1 MFAGCGNGVF
11 MNIGKLKEVD
21 VRKLWRHEQ
30 YDFSAWL
37 ADEINLNYLND
48 ILGLTLTDI
57 NTEVYVGPYRCDIVA
72 KDETTNDVII
82 IENQLEP
89 TNHDHLGKIITYA
102 AGLNAKYIVWVV
114 REAREEHR
122 AAIEWLN
129 NNSSQNIN
137 FFLIEIHAYQIG
149 DSDPAPMFKVIEK
162 PNNFIKG
169 DKSNSKDGE
178 LNKSQSERLVFWEQF
193 NQAVIEHG
201 KPFNLRKATKD
212 HWYDVSIGS
221 SEAHIAITLVNKE
234 SRVGVELYIDDNKDI
249 FDNLFL
255 DKEKIEAEFGA
266 KLDWQRL
273 DDRKASRI
281 KYYINGLDFDNHS
294 NYKELDE
301 QIIATAIKM
310 RKIFKKYI

>member
-1 MFAGCGNGVF
+1 MIK
-11 MNIGKLKEVD
+11 IGKLKEID
-21 VRKLWRHEQ
+21 IRKLWQHEQ
-30 YDFSAWL
+30 RDFSAWL
-37 ADEINLNYLND
+37 AKENNLEYLND

-57 NTEVYVGPYRCDIVA
+57 NTEVFVGPYRCDIVA

-102 AGLNAKYIVWVV
+102 AGLNAKYIVWVAK
-114 REAREEHR
+114 EAKEEHR

-129 NNSSQNIN
+129 NNSSQSIN
-137 FFLIEIHAYQIG
+137 FFLIEIHAYQIS

-169 DKSNSKDGE
+169 DKGNSKDGT
-178 LNKSQSERLVFWEQF
+178 LNKTQSERLAFWEQF
-193 NQAVIEHG
+193 NQAVLDQG

-212 HWYDVSIGS
+212 HWYDVSIGTS
-221 SEAHIAITLVNKE
+221 DAHIAITLVNKE
-234 SRVGVELYIDDNKDI
+234 NKVGVELYINDSKEIFDDLFINKDA
-249 FDNLFL
+249 
-255 DKEKIEAEFGA
+255 IEFEFGA
-266 KLDWQRL
+266 KMDWQRL

-281 KYYINGLDFDNHS
+281 IYYIDGLNFEDHS

-301 QIIATAIKM
+301 QIIFAVINM
-310 RKIFKKYI
+310 RRAFKKYL